1 MRTTVLR
8 VVCLVV
14 LGGCGDDAAGS
25 VAAADLGIPT
35 PDASGSGGTA
45 PAADA
50 FAGANGGESDARS
63 APQPTPDAASAGGGM
78 GEGGGKGE
86 GGRTG
91 EGGGPGPVDAAPAPS
106 DGPTASPDVAPVEVD
121 AAPPV
126 VGRDDPPPLPAY
138 SEGECPRFTGG
149 PTLDESRVAG
159 FPSGGDARSF
169 RMIVPPNYDG
179 SEPWPV
185 MFAWHWLNASSG
197 SFVDQG
203 ELESAAEEMR
213 FLIIA
218 PDDLENANGDK
229 TYILNWPF
237 AEIWG
242 AEKELQFFDD
252 LLACV
257 DANFNVDPRQI
268 HGVGVSA
275 GALWL
280 AHLTSTPR
288 ADHLAS
294 VVSLSGGLGRDPLGV
309 WDMMFAPQ
317 AHKFPAIVLWGG
329 LTDNLII
336 VDFAAASVRLR
347 DALIDDGHFVVTCT
361 HGAGHAVPPIDPP
374 PDGGT
379 RFRFLWRFMA
389 EHPYGT
395 PAGTSPWQAAG
406 LPPEAPPWCAIAT
419 P

>member
-1 MRTTVLR
+1 MRTAVLR
-8 VVCLVV
+8 VVCLVA
-14 LGGCGDDAAGS
+14 LGGCGEDAAGS
-25 VAAADLGIPT
+25 AAAADAGVRAQDASGGGGAASA
-35 PDASGSGGTA
+35 PDASTGTPGGRDDAQPDAELSASGAGAGGMAGGSGGA
-45 PAADA
+45 DEGRPPGPFDAA
-50 FAGANGGESDARS
+50 AGRSDAS
-63 APQPTPDAASAGGGM
+63 EVFPDAA
-78 GEGGGKGE
+78 
-86 GGRTG
+86 
-91 EGGGPGPVDAAPAPS
+91 
-106 DGPTASPDVAPVEVD
+106 PVEAD
-121 AAPPV
+121 AAPPPV
-126 VGRDDPPPLPAY
+126 VRDDPPPLPAY
-138 SEGECPRFTGG
+138 SGGECPRFTGG
-149 PTLDESRVAG
+149 PTLDESLVTG

-185 MFAWHWLNASSG
+185 MFAWHWLNASSS
-197 SFVDQG
+197 SFVNQG
-203 ELESAAEEMR
+203 ELESAAAEMR
-213 FLIIA
+213 FLIVV

-229 TYILNWPF
+229 TYLLNWPF
-237 AEIWG
+237 AEVWG

-280 AHLTSTPR
+280 SHLTSTPR
-288 ADHLAS
+288 ADHLATA
-294 VVSLSGGLGRDPLGV
+294 VSLSGGLGRDPFGV
-309 WDMMFAPQ
+309 WDMMFASQ

-329 LTDNLII
+329 PTDNLVI
-336 VDFAAASVRLR
+336 VDFAAASARLR

-361 HGAGHAVPPIDPP
+361 HEAGHAVPPIDAPA
-374 PDGGT
+374 DGGT

-395 PAGTSPWQAAG
+395 PAGTSPWQATG